1 MKLFKVKG
9 KTSVINEG
17 SIFFAYVLAENAEVA
32 RSIVEDEIWCLGGME
47 IISISEENTDWHRLL
62 CICSEKDT

>member
-9 KTSVINEG
+9 KTSIINEG

-47 IISISEENTDWHRLL
+47 IISISEENTD
-62 CICSEKDT
+62 